1 MTKPTTQERVEKSKP
16 RDLFP
21 NKETR
26 DRIAWMI
33 TVITF
38 VLTLLKDWK
47 KILAAINEILLQPN
61 WRLVLFARFAW
72 LGYVLLTI
80 EAVAILFVFSSLV
93 LFVSLMILRLADKAS
108 DRIFIIPANLLKI
121 LV

>member
-93 LFVSLMILRLADKAS
+93 LFVSLMILRLAYKAS